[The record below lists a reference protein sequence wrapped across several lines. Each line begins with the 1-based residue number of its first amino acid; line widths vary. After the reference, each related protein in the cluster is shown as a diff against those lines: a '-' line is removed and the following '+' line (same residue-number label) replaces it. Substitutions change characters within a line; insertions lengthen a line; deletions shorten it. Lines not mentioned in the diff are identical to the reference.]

1 MLARMHVFVSISTSF
16 QTDYSDSLDFA
27 CVKCQCPHPWVC
39 IAWVL
44 PAVTIPKCDEWV
56 AQKNYSSGQRRSNG
70 QLWEPVLYLHVSV
83 GLERSGFKIQV
94 YEDAMLLLKT
104 LNTFYHHNIDQL
116 IFSFLWPECLTKTM
130 EGKKDSA
137 WLTVWGETTDLA
149 GQAPGRSMRQVVMLP
164 LQSGSTDGHPGAP
177 PSFSFLLS
185 LEPATGVAH
194 FSLVTLFWKQSQ
206 RDMYGSVSMVIV
218 NPLKRRL
225 TIIASLNFFFFWNT
239 SSEGKLMQS
248 SKRAMWNPRSPPD
261 HASSILSGKEKIF
274 FCPLVCLRHFCFQS
288 LAS

>member
-56 AQKNYSSGQRRSNG
+56 GQKNYSSGQRRSNG
-70 QLWEPVLYLHVSV
+70 QLWEPVLYLNVTV

-149 GQAPGRSMRQVVMLP
+149 GQAPGRSMRQAVMLP
-164 LQSGSTDGHPGAP
+164 PAFRKHSRTSWCPSLLLLFAQPGACHWGG
-177 PSFSFLLS
+177 SFLFS
-185 LEPATGVAH
+185 YTFLE
-194 FSLVTLFWKQSQ
+194 
-206 RDMYGSVSMVIV
+206 
-218 NPLKRRL
+218 
-225 TIIASLNFFFFWNT
+225 TIPERHVRKCFH
-239 SSEGKLMQS
+239 GDCK
-248 SKRAMWNPRSPPD
+248 SP
-261 HASSILSGKEKIF
+261 
-274 FCPLVCLRHFCFQS
+274 
-288 LAS
+288 